1 MDPVDQILNK
11 LNNLAGALES
21 LNSRIEAVE
30 TGARNVA
37 SSQTTTTEEPGA
49 KTRAKAKT
57 PPPPPDNVHPK
68 YRTPVEPG
76 TRKYSDA
83 KPGLMLC
90 HAEGKG
96 ENSEVYALRALL
108 LLPQSA
114 VTEYFGSRS
123 SSAGKHSDEE
133 FLTGKPLYHLA
144 GMVHS
149 IGGKFFREPA
159 PGTPAAAKEITYSDF
174 ILTLAES
181 IARVCNAPSVAT
193 HWNNKLAGPASA
205 PAKKGKPKA

>member
-1 MDPVDQILNK
+1 MDPVNQILDK
-11 LNNLAGALES
+11 LNSLSGALES
-21 LNSRIEAVE
+21 LNSRITAVE
-30 TGARNVA
+30 TGARSVA
-37 SSQTTTTEEPGA
+37 ANQTTNEGLGA

-76 TRKYSDA
+76 TRKYPDT
-83 KPGLMLC
+83 KPALMLC
-90 HAEGKG
+90 YAEGRG
-96 ENSEVYALRALL
+96 ANDEVYALRALL

-114 VTEYFGSRS
+114 ITEYFGSRS
-123 SSAGKHSDEE
+123 SSAGKHTDEE

-144 GMVHS
+144 GMVAQ

-159 PGTPAAAKEITYSDF
+159 PGTPDAAKEITYKEF
-174 ILTLAES
+174 MIALAES

-193 HWNNKLAGPASA
+193 HWTNKLAGPAETTT
-205 PAKKGKPKA
+205 KKGKAKA